1 MSASIGLLVGALLGS
16 INFSLDQAAFRAG
29 RDSSRVEFF
38 YAIPYDQLLYTVT
51 DSGVVALFS
60 VSVEMAGIGNDFREQ
75 GTIHKRAR
83 IASFQEA
90 ERARRTFVDGFS
102 IVAPPGRYR
111 SRVTVMESTPGG
123 VNEGTRDDS
132 LSLAGFARGLALSSL
147 QLGASAVTDTATGA
161 VSVIPGPG
169 RSFASGGAKVVY
181 VYFEGYNLEPDTD
194 RYQVRFAIVHRA
206 PSAGIPSGVR
216 NPDGGFRGSPGFRA
230 SDARDGRADTLVRT
244 PPMIRGKS
252 GASVAAALG
261 VSIDG
266 VGPGDYDMA
275 LALTDLSTGQ
285 TVFQQQAFSIRVPES
300 PQGGVVVKLDSLNER
315 ERKYYKEIQYIATP
329 REIAYYRA
337 LSDSGKLVW
346 LASFWSR
353 HNLAEYARRM
363 ETAETKFRR
372 QRTSGANTDRGRIYV
387 KYGEPDAVE
396 QKVIETDL
404 RPREYWHYYSA
415 GYVFVFIDIRGDGN
429 YRLAYTTNKDEPPT
443 GFEQYLSSDEL
454 DQWEK

>member
-1 MSASIGLLVGALLGS
+1 MSASIGLLFGALLGS
-16 INFSLDQAAFRAG
+16 VSFSVDQTAFRAG

-51 DSGVVALFS
+51 DSGVIALFS
-60 VSVEMAGIGNDFREQ
+60 VSAEMTGIDNDFREQ

-111 SRVTVMESTPGG
+111 TRVTVVESTPGG
-123 VNEGTRDDS
+123 VNEGTLDDS
-132 LSLAGFARGLALSSL
+132 LSLTGFARGLELSSL
-147 QLGASAVTDTATGA
+147 QLGASAVTDTTTGA
-161 VSVIPGPG
+161 VSVIPSPG
-169 RSFASGGAKVVY
+169 RSFTVGGANVVY

-194 RYQVRFAIVHRA
+194 RYQVRFAIVRRA
-206 PSAGIPSGVR
+206 GDRV
-216 NPDGGFRGSPGFRA
+216 
-230 SDARDGRADTLVRT
+230 DTLVRT
-244 PPMIRGKS
+244 PPMIRAKA

-261 VSIDG
+261 VSIEG
-266 VGPGDYDMA
+266 VGPGDYDMT
-275 LALTDLSTGQ
+275 LALTDLSSGQ
-285 TVFQQQAFSIRVPES
+285 SAFRQRAFSVTAPES
-300 PQGGVVVKLDSLNER
+300 PQGRVVVKLDSLNER
-315 ERKYYKEIQYIATP
+315 ERKYYKELQYIATP
-329 REIAYYRA
+329 RELAYYRA
-337 LSDSGKLVW
+337 LSDSGKPVW

-372 QRTSGANTDRGRIYV
+372 QRTSGVSTDRGRIYV
-387 KYGEPDAVE
+387 KYGEPDAIE

-404 RPREYWHYYSA
+404 RPREYWHYYSS
-415 GYVFVFIDIRGDGN
+415 GYVYVFIDIRGDGN

-443 GFEQYLSSDEL
+443 GFEQYLTTDEL